1 MLRRWPA
8 GPYVGTV
15 RIRTRVNRVINR
27 ATGYQLV
34 RTGPKPPAPPGP
46 SAGKPPGSAKPRA
59 SAPGRRRPASLPS
72 DYDQETRE
80 IWEAVR
86 DRTMTHHTRVHFL
99 VQAVRYVDRHR
110 VPGAI
115 VECGVWRGGSMLT
128 VAHTLLRLGVADR
141 DLYLFDTFE
150 GMTAPTERD
159 VRITQGK
166 HADELLA
173 AKGPGPM
180 AWARPGRFVATL
192 DDVKEG
198 FAALDYPEDRV
209 HFVPGRVE
217 DTVPQQAPEGIAIL
231 RLDTDWYE
239 STKHELT
246 HLYKRLAP
254 GGVLIIDDY
263 GTWHGSKEATDEF
276 LDETREPLLLT
287 RVSRAAVAVKP
298 GLRSAV

>member
-1 MLRRWPA
+1 M
-8 GPYVGTV
+8 
-15 RIRTRVNRVINR
+15 RTRVNRAISRV
-27 ATGYQLV
+27 TGYRLV
-34 RTGPKPPAPPGP
+34 RTAPMPSNVTPSSAHAARRSAEGAKPPAPAPQ
-46 SAGKPPGSAKPRA
+46 GK
-59 SAPGRRRPASLPS
+59 RRGKLPS

-86 DRTMTHHTRVHFL
+86 DRTMTRHERVQFL
-99 VQAVRYVDRHR
+99 IQAVRYVDRHR
-110 VPGAI
+110 IPGAI

-128 VAHTLLRLGVADR
+128 VAHTLLRLGVTDR
-141 DLYLFDTFE
+141 DLYLFDTFT

-173 AKGPGPM
+173 ATGPGPM

-192 DDVKEG
+192 DDVKQG
-198 FAALDYPEDRV
+198 FAALDYPENRV

-217 DTVPQQAPEGIAIL
+217 ETVPQHAPDGIAIL

-239 STKHELT
+239 STKHELA

-263 GTWHGSKEATDEF
+263 GTWHGAKEAADEF
-276 LDETREPLLLT
+276 LEETGEALLLT
-287 RVSRAAVAVKP
+287 RVARAAVAVKP
-298 GLRSAV
+298 GLQSVL

>member
-1 MLRRWPA
+1 MLRRLPG

-46 SAGKPPGSAKPRA
+46 SAGTPPGSAKPRA

-263 GTWHGSKEATDEF
+263 GTWHGAKEATDEF
-276 LDETREPLLLT
+276 LDETGEPLLLT

>member
-1 MLRRWPA
+1 MTFP
-8 GPYVGTV
+8 
-15 RIRTRVNRVINR
+15 TRVNRALSKV
-27 ATGYQLV
+27 TGYQLV
-34 RTGPKPPAPPGP
+34 SSHSKPSDLKPPP
-46 SAGKPPGSAKPRA
+46 SAAPARPSTGKAKSRPSAKKRK
-59 SAPGRRRPASLPS
+59 RKTELPS

-86 DRTMTHHTRVHFL
+86 DRTMTHHTRVQSL
-99 VQAVRYVDRHR
+99 IQAVRYIDRYQI
-110 VPGAI
+110 PGAV

-128 VAHTLLRLGVADR
+128 VAHTLLRRGVTDR
-141 DLYLFDTFE
+141 DLYLFDTFT
-150 GMTAPTERD
+150 GMSEATERD

-173 AKGPGPM
+173 ADGPGPM

-192 DDVKEG
+192 EDVKQG
-198 FAALDYPEDRV
+198 FAALDYPEDRL
-209 HFVPGRVE
+209 HFVPGKVE
-217 DTVPQQAPEGIAIL
+217 DTVPEHAPESIAIL

-246 HLYKRLAP
+246 HLYQRLAP

-276 LDETREPLLLT
+276 LDETGEALLLT
-287 RVSRAAVAVKP
+287 RVARAAVAVKP
-298 GLRSAV
+298 GLKSVL

>member
-1 MLRRWPA
+1 
-8 GPYVGTV
+8 
-15 RIRTRVNRVINR
+15 
-27 ATGYQLV
+27 
-34 RTGPKPPAPPGP
+34 
-46 SAGKPPGSAKPRA
+46 
-59 SAPGRRRPASLPS
+59 
-72 DYDQETRE
+72 
-80 IWEAVR
+80 
-86 DRTMTHHTRVHFL
+86 MTHHTRVQFL
-99 VQAVRYVDRHR
+99 IQAVRYVHRYR

-115 VECGVWRGGSMLT
+115 VECGVWRGGAMLT
-128 VAHTLLRLGVADR
+128 VAHTLLRLGVTDR
-141 DLYLFDTFE
+141 DLYLFDTFT

-173 AKGPGPM
+173 AEGPGPM

-192 DDVKEG
+192 DDVREG
-198 FAALDYPEDRV
+198 FAAIDYPAGRT

-217 DTVPQQAPEGIAIL
+217 DTVPQQAPDGIAIL

-276 LDETREPLLLT
+276 LDETGEPLLLT

-298 GLRSAV
+298 GLQSGI

>member
-1 MLRRWPA
+1 MTTRAWVNQALRK
-8 GPYVGTV
+8 T
-15 RIRTRVNRVINR
+15 
-27 ATGYQLV
+27 TGYQLV
-34 RTGPKPPAPPGP
+34 RAGSPGSKAAPESGRPPSAAPKP
-46 SAGKPPGSAKPRA
+46 KPKPK
-59 SAPGRRRPASLPS
+59 PKDQLPS

-86 DRTMTHHTRVHFL
+86 DRTMTHHARVNFL
-99 VQAVRYVDRHR
+99 IQAVRYVERHH
-110 VPGAI
+110 VPGAV

-128 VAHTLLRLGVADR
+128 VAHTLLRRGVTDR

-150 GMTAPTERD
+150 GMTEPTERD

-166 HADELLA
+166 HAVELLEGT
-173 AKGPGPM
+173 GPGPM

-198 FAALDYPEDRV
+198 FSQLDYPDDRV

-217 DTVPQQAPEGIAIL
+217 DTVPEHAPEGIAIL

-246 HLYKRLAP
+246 HLYSRLAP

-263 GTWHGSKEATDEF
+263 GTWHGAKEATDEF
-276 LDETREPLLLT
+276 LEKTGEPLLLT
-287 RVSRAAVAVKP
+287 RVARAAVAVKP
-298 GLRSAV
+298 GL